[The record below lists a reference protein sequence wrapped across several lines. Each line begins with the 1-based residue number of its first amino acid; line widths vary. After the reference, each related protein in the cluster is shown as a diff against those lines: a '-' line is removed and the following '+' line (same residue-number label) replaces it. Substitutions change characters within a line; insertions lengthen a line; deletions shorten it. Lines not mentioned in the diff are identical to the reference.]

1 VTTRG
6 RNFGVYNGLGHDFD
20 SLTAL
25 LLCLSVLSSDIVIL
39 ATFGLAT
46 RRLPATDLPQ
56 ALRLLAVALVPA
68 PRVVLATAPFTQ
80 ADSDARLARSGLTAM
95 ISRNLASAHGRS
107 CSQGKARGECANTLS
122 EHHQNTDQT
131 DAC

>member
-1 VTTRG
+1 MPCSSNEPGCGASSREIHGSLAGRRAEGKKSFICVTTRG

-20 SLTAL
+20 LLTAL

-46 RRLPATDLPQ
+46 RRLPATNLPQ

-68 PRVVLATAPFTQ
+68 PRLIPAPTSFAQTRPQ
-80 ADSDARLARSGLTAM
+80 TG
-95 ISRNLASAHGRS
+95 SA
-107 CSQGKARGECANTLS
+107 CSS
-122 EHHQNTDQT
+122 
-131 DAC
+131 